1 MQQAVRVD
9 LIFPR
14 SGQIIPVFVPNALLS
29 LVSER
34 NLQVLLSLYEHG
46 ISTNMMEYETNK
58 HYPS

>member
-14 SGQIIPVFVPNALLS
+14 SGQILPVFVPNALLN

-34 NLQVLLSLYEHG
+34 NLQVLLSLYKQG
-46 ISTNMMEYETNK
+46 IPTNAMEYEKNR